1 MVSALICNA
10 SYELSAWIYC
20 ICILMFSVYLC
31 TSFISTRHHLI
42 SETLSPQQHQSV
54 LVAVRLRSA
63 SSHEWDSNLVST
75 VSHMLH
81 QPPGTLYHHH
91 CNNSLTLTH
100 LNARKNCCV
109 STSLFLA
116 YYPVFIFYFI
126 QWTLCHFYSLL
137 LLYTT
142 AFGLCVTLCVSGLCY
157 DYDLWLWFYFHYR
170 YFRSHLVSIFTWC
183 SVSVSSFGNAVNGWL
198 DKMDQT

>member
-63 SSHEWDSNLVST
+63 SSHGWDSNLVST

-137 LLYTT
+137 LLYTA
-142 AFGLCVTLCVSGLCY
+142 AFGLCVSHSVCKWSM
-157 DYDLWLWFYFHYR
+157 LWLWFMIMILFPLSVFPFPSCFHFYMM
-170 YFRSHLVSIFTWC
+170 FCFCFQFW
-183 SVSVSSFGNAVNGWL
+183 
-198 DKMDQT
+198 